1 MINIAIQYT
10 KKRGWHPARWSFLTA
25 LITTSYSLSVSRDT
39 VTSTPFSIWLRMTIQ
54 NNWSDSTRCYNLSRP
69 ILLVRTCYVG
79 VCSAHSYLLSDNG
92 EARNIT
98 SVYSMDGS
106 PRKESTIRVL
116 SQVWR
121 IAFIRTVPTD
131 FTRPDCVMDDGTKDS
146 WELHCV

>member
-1 MINIAIQYT
+1 M
-10 KKRGWHPARWSFLTA
+10 
-25 LITTSYSLSVSRDT
+25 
-39 VTSTPFSIWLRMTIQ
+39 
-54 NNWSDSTRCYNLSRP
+54 
-69 ILLVRTCYVG
+69 
-79 VCSAHSYLLSDNG
+79 LSDNG

-98 SVYSMDGS
+98 SVYSVDGS

-146 WELHCV
+146 